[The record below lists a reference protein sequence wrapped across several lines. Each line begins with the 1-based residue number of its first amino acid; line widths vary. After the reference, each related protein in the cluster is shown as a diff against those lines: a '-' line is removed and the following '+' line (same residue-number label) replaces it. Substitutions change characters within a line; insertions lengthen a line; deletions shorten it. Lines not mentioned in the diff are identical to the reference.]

1 MLIRY
6 CREMSAKTVRTNIA
20 YGAIEGFM
28 RDGVHRWRAIPY
40 AKPPVG
46 ALRFK
51 APEPIEPWEGVRPCY
66 RFRYCAPQP
75 RRYTIV
81 GPGRFQPTSEDCL
94 TLNVVAPEGDFDRPL
109 PVMFF
114 IHGGAYF
121 LGSSATPV
129 YDGASL
135 ARSGCVYVSA
145 NYRLGAL
152 GAVDLSSLST
162 DDIRIDDN
170 LYLRDLVSALRWVRD
185 NIAAFGG
192 DPDNVTIFGE
202 SAGAHAVATLLAVP
216 AAKGLFAQAI
226 SQSPAGG
233 LSRSKELA
241 ADFAAKFASILGAEK
256 RDAARLLLA
265 ARPAELVKAF
275 DRLIAMSAADLP
287 GGYPVGST
295 SGTDALPLD
304 PIQAMLEGKAH
315 RVPLIVGTN
324 ADEGRLFTR
333 VLKLLPTNE
342 AKIERLLAGTEPTN
356 RQRITAAYPEYP
368 APAACIRL
376 GADYTF
382 GSALW
387 QIADSHSRHAPTYLY
402 RYDFAPRTLQWSGL
416 GATHATE
423 LLAVFDVYRTQLGR
437 LLSAAADHRSA
448 MRVSDDMQ
456 QRWVAF
462 AHKGVPGEG
471 WPRYTRDARAVRVFD
486 RTSRVEIDPHAARR
500 QAWEGFDILAR

>member
-1 MLIRY
+1 MHIRY
-6 CREMSAKTVRTNIA
+6 YREMPPKTVRVDIA
-20 YGAIEGFM
+20 SGAIEGFT
-28 RDGVHRWRAIPY
+28 RDGVNRWRSIPY

-51 APEPIEPWEGVRPCY
+51 APQPVPPWEGVRPCH
-66 RFRYCAPQP
+66 RFGYCAPQP
-75 RRYTIV
+75 RRYTLV
-81 GPGRFQPTSEDCL
+81 GPGKFQPTSEDCL
-94 TLNVVAPEGDFDRPL
+94 TLNVVAPEGDLERPL

-121 LGSSATPV
+121 LGSSATPI

-170 LYLRDLVSALRWVRD
+170 LYLRDLVSALKWVSE

-216 AAKGLFAQAI
+216 AAEGLFAQAI
-226 SQSPAGG
+226 SQSPAGA

-241 ADFAAKFASILGAEK
+241 AEFAVKFASILGAEE
-256 RDAARLLLA
+256 RDGARLLLA
-265 ARPAELVKAF
+265 APPAHLVKAF
-275 DRLIAMSAADLP
+275 DRLLTTSAADLP
-287 GGYPVGST
+287 RGYPVGST
-295 SGTDALPLD
+295 FGTDYLPHE
-304 PIQAMLEGKAH
+304 PIQAMREGKAC

-333 VLKLLPTNE
+333 FLKLLPTNE
-342 AKIERLLAGTEPTN
+342 AKIEQLLAATEPTY
-356 RQRITAAYPEYP
+356 RQRITAAYPDYP
-368 APAACIRL
+368 APDACIRL
-376 GADYTF
+376 GADFTF
-382 GSALW
+382 GSTLW

-423 LLAVFDVYRTQLGR
+423 LLAVFDAYRTHLGR
-437 LLSAAADHRSA
+437 LLSAGSDRRSA

-456 QRWVAF
+456 GRWVAF
-462 AHKGVPGEG
+462 AHSGVPGDD
-471 WPRYTRDARAVRVFD
+471 WPSYTSDARAVLVFD
-486 RTSRVEIDPHAARR
+486 RASRVENDPHAARR
-500 QAWEGFDILAR
+500 KAWDGFQILAR

>member
-1 MLIRY
+1 MA
-6 CREMSAKTVRTNIA
+6 AKTVRTNIA
-20 YGAIEGFM
+20 SGAIAGFT
-28 RDGVHRWRAIPY
+28 RDGVTRWRSIPY

-46 ALRFK
+46 ALRLK
-51 APEPIEPWEGVRPCY
+51 APQPVDPWDGVRPCY

-75 RRYTIV
+75 RRYTIL

-121 LGSSATPV
+121 LGSSATPI

-135 ARSGCVYVSA
+135 ARGGCVYVSA

-162 DDIRIDDN
+162 DDIGIDDN
-170 LYLRDLVSALRWVRD
+170 LYLRDLVSALTWVRE

-192 DPDNVTIFGE
+192 DPGDVTIFGE

-241 ADFAAKFASILGAEK
+241 TEFAVKFASILGATE

-265 ARPAELVKAF
+265 AHPAELVKAF
-275 DRLIAMSAADLP
+275 DRLIATSAADLA

-295 SGTDALPLD
+295 SGTDYLPLD
-304 PIQAMLEGKAH
+304 PIQAMLDGKAH

-333 VLKLLPTNE
+333 FLKLLPTDQ
-342 AKIERLLAGTEPTN
+342 AKIEQLLAGAEPTD
-356 RQRITAAYPEYP
+356 RQRITAAYPKYP
-368 APAACIRL
+368 APAACVQL
-376 GADYTF
+376 GADFTF

-387 QIADSHSRHAPTYLY
+387 QIAESHGRYAPTYLY
-402 RYDFAPRTLQWSGL
+402 RYDYAPRTLQWSGL

-423 LLAVFDVYRTQLGR
+423 LLAVFDVYRTQFGR
-437 LLSAAADHRSA
+437 LLSAGSDRRSA

-456 QRWVAF
+456 GRWVAF
-462 AHKGVPGEG
+462 AHHGVPGDG
-471 WPRYTRDARAVRVFD
+471 WPRYTRDARAVMVFD
-486 RTSRVEIDPHAARR
+486 QTSRVENDPHATRR
-500 QAWEGFDILAR
+500 QAWEGFSVLTR